1 VHNYSLWTDG
11 EVRPPSPRR
20 PGERENRRAH
30 VLDFDIAVERLPEQP
45 VIAHVTGS
53 IDLLTAPA
61 LRVCV
66 EDCMHGSRADGN
78 NGMVLDLSRVGFLAA
93 AGVTVLADTETRAGR
108 ENLVWAVVANTRPVI
123 RPLDVLGLRTQ
134 LPTYESVPS
143 AVDAVCAV
151 ARCS

>member
-1 VHNYSLWTDG
+1 M
-11 EVRPPSPRR
+11 
-20 PGERENRRAH
+20 
-30 VLDFDIAVERLPEQP
+30 AVERQPEQP

-66 EDCMHGSRADGN
+66 EDCIHGSRADG

-93 AGVTVLADTETRAGR
+93 AGVTVLADTEHRAGR
-108 ENLVWAVVANTRPVI
+108 ENLAWAVVANTRPVI
-123 RPLDVLGLRTQ
+123 RPLDLLGLRDQ
-134 LPTYESVPS
+134 LPTYDSVPV
-143 AVDAVCAV
+143 AVDAVCAL